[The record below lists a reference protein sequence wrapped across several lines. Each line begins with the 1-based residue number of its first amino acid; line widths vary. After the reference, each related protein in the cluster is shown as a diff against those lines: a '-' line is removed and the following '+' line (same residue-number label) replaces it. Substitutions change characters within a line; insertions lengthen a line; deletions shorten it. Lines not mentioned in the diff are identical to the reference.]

1 MNLFNLIELILPLV
15 VLVGIFTIMHTLE
28 KIHQDLQTLI
38 HLQWDATRQQI
49 SRQSAGEGS

>member
-38 HLQWDATRQQI
+38 HLHWEANQK
-49 SRQSAGEGS
+49 SKSNP